1 MGRTRVETGDHVI
14 GRGTSSITGRR
25 VHGKYGVVA
34 DVRDFM
40 GDDVVTVAWS
50 DGTEDDVRQD
60 EVSGTQEGTFS
71 QRAPREPSAAE
82 IKAAA
87 KAAKQRAKEEARR
100 ARQQKVDER
109 RNKRHGVG

>member
-82 IKAAA
+82 IKAA
-87 KAAKQRAKEEARR
+87 KQRAKEEARR
-100 ARQQKVDER
+100 VKDQKANER
-109 RNKRHGVG
+109 WNKRRGIG